1 MQGAFAGL
9 LMADHAKIKEIV
21 ARVVGQVLESHIP
34 HLREELVRRVL
45 EDMPA
50 SAPASENGAG
60 SQALL
65 DSMVAIQKGT
75 AQKEILKQLLEQSNG
90 YCGRSALFIVKAGT
104 VQGWQAQ
111 GFGNNDRVK
120 NFTLQATADLVKRV
134 VESREPASG
143 SVAQMGD
150 QFASTFDAPSDGDC
164 FLLPLILKEKVA
176 ALLYADAGSELA
188 GVLDQA
194 ALELMVR
201 TTGQWLEVLTLRKS
215 PMPAGADAPA
225 VEAAVSAA
233 EPVIETPAPAQTMAA
248 AASAPHSTKAAP
260 SAPTAPAPAPAPAA
274 AARAAAPAPAAP
286 DPNDIQAKAQRFA
299 RLLIDEI
306 KLYNL
311 AKVEEGRKHRDL
323 YDRLKDDIEKS
334 RTTYERRYSNTPA
347 ASGDYFYHELVRSLA
362 QDDPSLL
369 GKNYRR

>member
-1 MQGAFAGL
+1 
-9 LMADHAKIKEIV
+9 MADHTKIQEIV

-45 EDMPA
+45 EDLPETPTPA
-50 SAPASENGAG
+50 GENGAG
-60 SQALL
+60 SQAVLESL
-65 DSMVAIQKGT
+65 VTIQKGT
-75 AQKEILKQLLEQSNG
+75 AQKEILKQLLEQTAG
-90 YCGRSALFIVKAGT
+90 YCGRAALFIVKAGT
-104 VQGWQAQ
+104 VQGWQAR
-111 GFGNNDRVK
+111 GFANNDQIK
-120 NFTLQATADLVKRV
+120 SFTLQASADLVKLV
-134 VESREPASG
+134 VENREAAGG

-176 ALLYADAGSELA
+176 ALVYADAGSELA

-201 TTGQWLEVLTLRKS
+201 ATGQWLEVLALRKS
-215 PMPAGADAPA
+215 PVPAGAAEVPVAEA
-225 VEAAVSAA
+225 VSSAA
-233 EPVIETPAPAQTMAA
+233 EAVIETPAPAQTMAA
-248 AASAPHSTKAAP
+248 AASAPQGAKAATSAPPASAAAERTAAP
-260 SAPTAPAPAPAPAA
+260 STAPA
-274 AARAAAPAPAAP
+274 APAAP
-286 DPNDIQAKAQRFA
+286 DPNDIQVKAQRFA

-334 RTTYERRYSNTPA
+334 RTTYEKRYSNTPA
-347 ASGDYFYHELVRSLA
+347 SSGDYFYHELVRSLA

-369 GKNYRR
+369 GRNYRR

>member
-1 MQGAFAGL
+1 
-9 LMADHAKIKEIV
+9 
-21 ARVVGQVLESHIP
+21 
-34 HLREELVRRVL
+34 
-45 EDMPA
+45 
-50 SAPASENGAG
+50 
-60 SQALL
+60 
-65 DSMVAIQKGT
+65 
-75 AQKEILKQLLEQSNG
+75 
-90 YCGRSALFIVKAGT
+90 
-104 VQGWQAQ
+104 
-111 GFGNNDRVK
+111 
-120 NFTLQATADLVKRV
+120 
-134 VESREPASG
+134 
-143 SVAQMGD
+143 
-150 QFASTFDAPSDGDC
+150 
-164 FLLPLILKEKVA
+164 
-176 ALLYADAGSELA
+176 
-188 GVLDQA
+188 
-194 ALELMVR
+194 
-201 TTGQWLEVLTLRKS
+201 
-215 PMPAGADAPA
+215 
-225 VEAAVSAA
+225 
-233 EPVIETPAPAQTMAA
+233 VIETPAPAQTMAA

>member
-1 MQGAFAGL
+1 
-9 LMADHAKIKEIV
+9 MADHAKIKEIV

-65 DSMVAIQKGT
+65 DSLVTIQRGT
-75 AQKEILKQLLEQSNG
+75 AQKEILKQLLEQTNG
-90 YCGRSALFIVKAGT
+90 YCGRAALFIVKAGT

-120 NFTLQATADLVKRV
+120 NFTLQATDLVKRV
-134 VESREPASG
+134 VENREPASG
-143 SVAQMGD
+143 YVAQMGD

-176 ALLYADAGSELA
+176 AVLYADAGSELA

-201 TTGQWLEVLTLRKS
+201 TTGQWLEVLALRKS
-215 PMPAGADAPA
+215 PVAVGAVDAP
-225 VEAAVSAA
+225 VEAAVSTA

-248 AASAPHSTKAAP
+248 AASAPHSTNTAP
-260 SAPTAPAPAPAPAA
+260 SAPTTAAPAPAPAA
-274 AARAAAPAPAAP
+274 AARAAAPVPAAP
-286 DPNDIQAKAQRFA
+286 DPNDIQVKAQRFA

-369 GKNYRR
+369 GRNYRR